1 MNIKIHVESGGKVE
15 MTDKPIKAFLV
26 YLNDTMKAKHITTT
40 SGAALR

>member
-26 YLNDTMKAKHITTT
+26 YLDDTINVEQI
-40 SGAALR
+40 